1 MRLHDKVAI
10 ITGAGRG
17 IGRATALRFA
27 EEGARVVC
35 ADLDLALVT
44 EVADEINGS
53 ARAGVNGRHT
63 HAADGG
69 PVEDN
74 GAKPVLTPTAYALPV
89 RVNVADSASCRAM
102 VAAALDRY
110 GRVDIMVNN
119 AGIVRDA
126 RIVKMTE
133 EEFDAVI
140 DVNLK
145 GVYNCTRA
153 VAEHMSE
160 RGTGVIL
167 STASIVATYGNFGQ
181 TNYVA
186 AKAGVVGM
194 TKVWA
199 RELGRKGIRVNAV
212 APGVVDTDML
222 HYMTP
227 ERQKM
232 MLSLQLLGRIGQPE
246 DIARAVSFLASPDN
260 RYITGQVLIV
270 DGGRSLGQ
278 GQLPPEES
286 PYA

>member
-44 EVADEINGS
+44 EVADEINGP

-212 APGVVDTDML
+212 APGFIRTR
-222 HYMTP
+222 MTEGIP
-227 ERQKM
+227 DKVMDAIEQRIP
-232 MLSLQLLGRIGQPE
+232 LGYRGEPE
-246 DIARAVSFLASPDN
+246 DIANAFLWLASDEA
-260 RYITGQVLIV
+260 RYVSGHVLAV
-270 DGGRSLGQ
+270 DGG
-278 GQLPPEES
+278 
-286 PYA
+286 AVI